1 MDNQEEMKI
10 SDRLWQVASMIEP
23 GSIVAD
29 VGTDHGY
36 LPIYLVK
43 MGISPQVI
51 AMDIHEGPLEKAR
64 KNIEKLGGG
73 DKIQLRLSDG
83 LENLKEIPDVITI
96 CGMGGR
102 LISRIL
108 NDAGDKLSKVKEI
121 IASPQSEIMQFREY
135 LEANDFEISD
145 EAMIQEEG
153 QYYVIIKCHPGAKQ
167 QPQMDCIERDVWLK
181 YGRRL
186 LESKSRILKQYLIKE
201 HTKLFRIRENVINSS
216 SAQADERI
224 QELDYEL
231 RCIEKGLNYYEV

>member
-1 MDNQEEMKI
+1 MEHQEEIKI

-51 AMDIHEGPLEKAR
+51 GLDIHEGPLEKAR
-64 KNIEKLGGG
+64 KNIEKLGGESQ
-73 DKIQLRLSDG
+73 IQLRLSDG
-83 LENLKEIPDVITI
+83 LEKLEEIPDVLTI

-108 NDAGDKLSKVKEI
+108 QEGREKLRRIKEI
-121 IASPQSEIMQFREY
+121 IVSPQSEIMQFREY
-135 LEANDFEISD
+135 LEDNGFDTTQEV
-145 EAMIQEEG
+145 MIQEEG
-153 QYYVIIKCHPGAKQ
+153 QYYVIIKCHLGEEKP
-167 QPQMDCIERDVWLK
+167 PQAHCIERDVCLK
-181 YGRRL
+181 YGRNL
-186 LESKSRILKQYLIKE
+186 LEAKSRVLKQYLIKE
-201 HTKLFRIRENVINSS
+201 YMKVFRIRENVINSHS
-216 SAQADERI
+216 QQADERI

-231 RCIEKGLNYYEV
+231 RCIERGLNYYEM